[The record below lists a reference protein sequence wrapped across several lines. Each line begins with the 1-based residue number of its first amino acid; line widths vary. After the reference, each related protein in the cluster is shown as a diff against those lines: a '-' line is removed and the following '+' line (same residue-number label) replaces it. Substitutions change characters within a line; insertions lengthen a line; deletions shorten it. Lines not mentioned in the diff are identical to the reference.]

1 MKIILAGVFNVPWS
15 TNHFMK
21 KHLERLGHQVLPFEL
36 DWSHPR
42 PLALNERLW
51 FKLSSSIKAQSL
63 GRNLLGLA
71 RSQEPDA
78 VIVVKGKRLDPTI
91 TMQLARQ
98 TQVVYRYMDAPLHR
112 YVARHSKASN
122 LVFVTGKH
130 LIEPLSRIT
139 GRDNV
144 HHLLEGCDS
153 EVHKPAGYDQSYSC
167 DVAFVGAPA
176 PGRINFLR
184 ACHQAGHK
192 VKIWG
197 QPGWPRDLDY
207 TGKFAYGDEFAK
219 VCASAKIVL
228 GINSRNDCPG
238 YFSDRSFLILA
249 CRGFHLTRY
258 VPGLEDYFENH
269 KHLTWFKDQDE
280 MLEMI
285 KKYLND
291 DAARSLI
298 AENGQ
303 AWVCQKYTWER
314 SMQSMMEIIEQKKR

>member
-42 PLALNERLW
+42 PLTLNERLW

-63 GRNLLGLA
+63 GRSLLGLA
-71 RSQEPDA
+71 RSQEPDV

-98 TQVVYRYMDAPLHR
+98 TLVVYRYMDAPLHC

-139 GRDNV
+139 GRNNV
-144 HHLLEGCDS
+144 HHLLEGCDP
-153 EVHKPAGYDQSYSC
+153 EVHKPAGYDQSYTC

-176 PGRINFLR
+176 PDRINLIR
-184 ACHQAGHK
+184 ACYQAGHK

-197 QPGWPRDLDY
+197 QPDWPRDLDY
-207 TGKFAYGDEFAK
+207 IGKFAYGEEFAK

-238 YFSDRSFLILA
+238 YFSDRVFLTLA
-249 CRGFHLTRY
+249 CRGFHLTCY
-258 VPGLEDYFENH
+258 VPGLEEYFDDF
-269 KHLTWFKDQDE
+269 KHLAWFKDQTE
-280 MLEMI
+280 MLQLI
-285 KKYLND
+285 KKYIGND
-291 DAARSLI
+291 ADRAGIAA
-298 AENGQ
+298 AGQ
-303 AWVCQKYTWER
+303 ELVYQKHTWER
-314 SMQSMMEIIEQKKR
+314 SMRSMMETIGQKRR

>member
-63 GRNLLGLA
+63 GGKLLGLA
-71 RSQEPDA
+71 RFQEPDA
-78 VIVVKGKRLDPTI
+78 VIVVKGKRLDPRI
-91 TMQLARQ
+91 TKQLARQ
-98 TQVVYRYMDAPLHR
+98 TLVAYRYMDAPLHR

-130 LIEPLSRIT
+130 LVEPLSRIT

-153 EVHKPAGYDQSYSC
+153 EVHKPAGYDQSYAC

-176 PGRINFLR
+176 PDRINLLR

-197 QPGWPRDLDY
+197 QPGWSRDLDY
-207 TGKFAYGDEFAK
+207 TGKFAYGEEFTK
-219 VCASAKIVL
+219 VCASSKIVL
-228 GINSRNDCPG
+228 GINSRNDHPG
-238 YFSDRSFLILA
+238 YFSDRAFLTLA
-249 CRGFHLTRY
+249 CRGFLLTHY
-258 VPGLEDYFENH
+258 VPGLEDYFDNL
-269 KHLTWFKDQDE
+269 KHLAWFKDQTE
-280 MLEMI
+280 MLKMI
-285 KKYLND
+285 KEYIDND
-291 DAARSLI
+291 SARAGIAA
-298 AENGQ
+298 AGQ
-303 AWVCQKYTWER
+303 ALVYQKYTWER
-314 SMQSMMEIIEQKKR
+314 SLQSMMEIIEQKKR